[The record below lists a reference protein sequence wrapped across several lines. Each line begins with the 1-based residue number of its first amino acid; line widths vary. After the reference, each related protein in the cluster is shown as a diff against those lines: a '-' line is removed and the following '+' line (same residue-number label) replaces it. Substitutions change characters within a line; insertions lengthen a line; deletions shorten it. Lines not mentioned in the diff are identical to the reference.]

1 MYETMIKSI
10 GFNKKTETFT
20 ITGYTKGVD
29 GNKIKTFKLL
39 ENEEDNKNLSL
50 EDKIHEILSC
60 IFHEKYKIL
69 PSANSY
75 FLRCFAYALWINAMN
90 QNISVYEFY
99 NKLKR
104 VIEYGSIFDPE
115 ELRPSKGDVEKY
127 MEFIQ
132 AIATFLK
139 NDIEETYGI
148 IRVDKPESDECK
160 EVYLIY
166 RDIYTTAPVDNG
178 QEFSLTKATFSVILY
193 DPSLYFIP

>member
-20 ITGYTKGVD
+20 VTGYTKGIN

-39 ENEEDNKNLSL
+39 ENEKYNENLSL
-50 EDKIHEILSC
+50 EDKIHEILSG

-75 FLRCFAYALWINAMN
+75 FLRCFAYALWIGAIN
-90 QNISVYEFY
+90 QNISVCEFY

-104 VIEYGSIFDPE
+104 IIEYGGIFDPG
-115 ELRPSKGDVEKY
+115 ELRPSKEAIEEY
-127 MEFIQ
+127 REFIQ